1 MRPDFDEPDLLELEH
16 SVSMRQTNTTV
27 DLGDLEDLLM
37 DVQCQGLT
45 NIDPSSRRTFKR
57 GVGVAIS
64 LAFVNTMLVFL
75 APCYLDFSGLIDCP

>member
-1 MRPDFDEPDLLELEH
+1 MRPDYDEPDLLEVEH
-16 SVSMRQTNTTV
+16 SAGE
-27 DLGDLEDLLM
+27 LKDLLM